1 MLKTRI
7 VTSVIS
13 LLIFLTVI
21 FVMPPIF
28 LKILISIIILVGAW
42 EWSEFLSYNSKTLR
56 LSFVAVIFTS
66 ILIIEYILSDYSIFI
81 FQIACIWW
89 LIAFFWL
96 FFFPTSIPNAFR
108 MICGALVLL
117 PLHLALIEINNIS
130 SEILLFALVI
140 VWAADMGAYFAG
152 KQYGRVKLAPKI
164 SPKKTWE
171 GVFGGFTLVS
181 IIAFTWTYY
190 ADLDL
195 MVSLPFCFSIA
206 VLSVVGD
213 LTVSMFKRN
222 SNLKD
227 SGNFFPGHG
236 GVLDRIDSVAAAA
249 PFFFLGITELGLL

>member
-7 VTSVIS
+7 ITAVIS
-13 LLIFLTVI
+13 LLIFLTII
-21 FVMPPIF
+21 FIMPPLF
-28 LKILISIIILVGAW
+28 SKIMIAAIILVGAW
-42 EWSEFLSYNSKTLR
+42 EWSEFLNYSSKTLR
-56 LSFVAVIFTS
+56 LSFVAAISTS
-66 ILIIEYILSDYSIFI
+66 ILIIEYILTNYSIFI

-89 LIAFFWL
+89 LVAFIWL
-96 FFFPTSIPNAFR
+96 FFFPTSIPNVFR
-108 MICGALVLL
+108 VICGALILL
-117 PLHLALIEINNIS
+117 PLYLALNELNKMS

-140 VWAADMGAYFAG
+140 VWAADMGAYFVG

-171 GVFGGFTLVS
+171 GVFGGFILVS
-181 IIAFTWTYY
+181 TIAFTWTYY

-195 MVSLPFCFSIA
+195 MVILPFCFAIA

-222 SNLKD
+222 SGVKD

-236 GVLDRIDSVAAAA
+236 GVLDRIDSIAAAT
-249 PFFFLGITELGLL
+249 PLFFLGITELGLL